1 MREGKKVKK
10 RRQKADSTQGNPIL
24 EIEKEV
30 KDAKY
35 DKYRE
40 KHEDIVSLCLP
51 LEENEG
57 VVQFHPHQVP
67 QRG

>member
-10 RRQKADSTQGNPIL
+10 RRKKADSTQGNPIL

-40 KHEDIVSLCLP
+40 KHDDIVSLRLP
-51 LEENEG
+51 
-57 VVQFHPHQVP
+57 
-67 QRG
+67 